1 MPHSGIA
8 LIDPSKIFEKI
19 DLSAGM
25 RVADLGCGRTGHF
38 VFPAS
43 KVVGEKGVVYAID
56 IIKNILESI
65 ESRKKSEGYDNVEIV
80 WSDLERCGLTPIPD
94 NSLDACFI
102 VNVLYLA
109 KDKENFLKEAKRL
122 IKEGGYLVLTD
133 WDKKIGPLGPSED
146 MILKKENVILIA
158 EKLGFKLVDSFLA
171 SSYHYC
177 LIFKK

>member
-8 LIDPSKIFEKI
+8 LIDPNKIFEKVK
-19 DLSAGM
+19 LSPGM

-43 KVVGEKGVVYAID
+43 KVVGEKGIVYAID

-65 ESRKKSEGYDNVEIV
+65 ESRKKSEGYENIEVV
-80 WSDLERCGLTPIPD
+80 WSDLERYGLTPIPD
-94 NSLDACFI
+94 KSLDVCFV
-102 VNVLYLA
+102 VNVLYLV
-109 KDKENFLKEAKRL
+109 KDKDSFLKEAKRL
-122 IKEGGYLVLTD
+122 TKEGGHLVLTD
-133 WDKKIGPLGPSED
+133 WDRKIGPLGPSED
-146 MILKKENVILIA
+146 MILKKEDVVAMVKN
-158 EKLGFKLVDSFLA
+158 LGFQFVDSFPA